1 MSFFFYKNGEPK
13 DRIGPVLG
21 VGTSSRGLDVGI
33 WCRRMNMVQMLC
45 THLYKW
51 KNETCLNHS
60 KNEVRR
66 DGGE

>member
-1 MSFFFYKNGEPK
+1 
-13 DRIGPVLG
+13 
-21 VGTSSRGLDVGI
+21 
-33 WCRRMNMVQMLC
+33 MVQMLC